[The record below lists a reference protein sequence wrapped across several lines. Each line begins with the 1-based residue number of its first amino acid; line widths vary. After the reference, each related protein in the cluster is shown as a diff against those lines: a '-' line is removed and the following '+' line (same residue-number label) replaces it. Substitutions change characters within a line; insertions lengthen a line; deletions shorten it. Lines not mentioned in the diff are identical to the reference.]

1 MKLPLWRVGEILTGQ
16 GEYDPEAVAEGYSID
31 SRSIQR
37 GELFF
42 AVKGE
47 RLDGHDFVEAALDA
61 GAVAAVVSRQRI
73 SEFSNRRKLIG
84 VNDTLIALQDLGRG
98 VRVLWGKKL
107 IGITGSAG
115 KTTAKEIV
123 SHVLSRKFRVLK
135 SQGNLNNHFG
145 LPLQLLKLENE
156 HDIAVIEMGMS
167 HAGEIAVLCN
177 MARPDWGVVTN
188 VNPVHLE
195 NFSDGIAGIARAKY
209 ELIASLPA
217 HGTAILN
224 ADDPYVSQFGRDFP
238 GKVITYG
245 VRGLAD
251 VRAESLSERGLLG
264 SQFEIVAGACREPVT
279 LPLMGIH
286 NVYNALVG
294 AAAGL
299 ALGILPSEVA
309 AALAEMRPPDKRGQ
323 IVELAGATI
332 INDCYNSNPKAL
344 AAMVDALAGVAAQRH
359 VVVAGEML
367 ELGPDAEQLHRES
380 GERMAQR
387 GIDLLI
393 GVSGHAKAMVEAAQ
407 ASGIRAEFAETPEEA
422 AELLARELKSGDAVL
437 FKASR
442 GVRLERALEPLQ
454 GKFAKVTS

>member
-1 MKLPLWRVGEILTGQ
+1 MRLPLWRVSEIISGHGEF
-16 GEYDPEAVAEGYSID
+16 DPEAVAEGYSID
-31 SRSIQR
+31 SRSVQR

-61 GAVAAVVSRQRI
+61 GAIGAVVGRQRI

-84 VNDTLIALQDLGRG
+84 VNDTLTALQELGRG

-107 IGITGSAG
+107 IGVTGSAG

-123 SHVLSRKFRVLK
+123 AHVLSRKFRVLK

-156 HDIAVIEMGMS
+156 HEVAVIEMGMS
-167 HAGEIAVLCN
+167 HAGEIAALCN
-177 MARPDWGVVTN
+177 IARPDWGVVTN

-195 NFSDGIAGIARAKY
+195 NFADGIAGIARAKY

-238 GKVITYG
+238 GKVITFG

-251 VRAESLSERGLLG
+251 VRAESLKERGLLG

-279 LPLMGIH
+279 LALLGIH
-286 NVYNALVG
+286 NVYNALAG

-309 AALAEMRPPDKRGQ
+309 TALAEMKAPEKRGQ
-323 IVELAGATI
+323 ILELSGATI

-344 AAMVDALAGVAAQRH
+344 GAMVDALMGVAAKRH

-367 ELGPDAEQLHRES
+367 ELGSAAEQLHRES
-380 GERMAQR
+380 GERIAQR
-387 GIDLLI
+387 GVDLLV
-393 GVSGHAKAMVEAAQ
+393 GVRGQARAMVESAQ
-407 ASGIRAEFAETPEEA
+407 AGGVKAEFAETPEEA

-442 GVRLERALEPLQ
+442 GVRLERALAALQ
-454 GKFAKVTS
+454 GKLAKATH

>member
-1 MKLPLWRVGEILTGQ
+1 MRLPLWRVAEIVSGQ
-16 GEYDPEAVAEGYSID
+16 GEFDPDAIAEGYSID

-37 GELFF
+37 GDIFF

-61 GAVAAVVSRQRI
+61 GAAAAVVSRHRL
-73 SEFSNRRKLIG
+73 SEFSNRRKMIG
-84 VNDTLIALQDLGRG
+84 VIDTLTALQELGRA

-107 IGITGSAG
+107 IGVTGSAG

-123 SHVLSRKFRVLK
+123 AHVLSRKFRVLK

-167 HAGEIAVLCN
+167 RSGEIAALC
-177 MARPDWGVVTN
+177 MIARPDWGVVTN

-224 ADDPYVSQFGRDFP
+224 TDDPYVSQFGRDFS

-251 VRAESLSERGLLG
+251 VRAESLKERGLLG
-264 SQFEIVAGACREPVT
+264 SQFEIIAGACREPVT

-286 NVYNALVG
+286 NVYNALAG

-309 AALAEMRPPDKRGQ
+309 AALAEMKPPDKRGQ
-323 IVELAGATI
+323 ILEIAGATI
-332 INDCYNSNPKAL
+332 INDSYNSNPKAL
-344 AAMVDALAGVAAQRH
+344 GAMVDALAGVAAKRR

-367 ELGPDAEQLHRES
+367 ELGSTAEQLHREC

-393 GVSGHAKAMVEAAQ
+393 GVRGQAQAMVEAAQ
-407 ASGIRAEFAETPEEA
+407 AGGIRAKFAETPEEA
-422 AELLARELKSGDAVL
+422 AELLASELKSGDAVL

-442 GVRLERALEPLQ
+442 GVKLERALEALQ
-454 GKFAKVTS
+454 GKLAKATH